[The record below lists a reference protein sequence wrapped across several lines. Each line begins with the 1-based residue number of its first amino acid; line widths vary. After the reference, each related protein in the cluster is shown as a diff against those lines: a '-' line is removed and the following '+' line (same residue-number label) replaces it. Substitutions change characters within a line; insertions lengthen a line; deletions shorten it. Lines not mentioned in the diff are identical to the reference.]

1 MSELI
6 FFKLLA
12 IFLVVAL
19 GWVAGQQ
26 RWLGPGRAD
35 TGAGSGAGAGAGA
48 DKSAGLSSGAVSG
61 AVPTPSD
68 PARVMANAAFFIFI
82 PALLFR
88 TTARIDMAA
97 LPWATLAAFFVPVLG
112 VLVSIYG
119 WQRMR
124 GSRKDGCAEGSARSA
139 NANPAVPSVRAITAT
154 FGNTVQV
161 GIPLSAAL
169 FGEKG
174 LFIHIAI
181 VSLHALGLLTVC
193 TALVE
198 LDLARARALHSP
210 ADSHLGATLLGT
222 VRNTVI
228 HPVVLPVLAGLLWN
242 AFGLPLP
249 QVIDEVL
256 LTLSQAVVPLCLVL
270 IGLSLAYNGA
280 RSSIK
285 GAVALCVLKLLVL
298 PTVVLVVSH
307 WGLGLNGL
315 PLAVVV
321 MVAALPVGTNAL
333 IFAQRYNSLQGEV
346 TAAMVFSTLAFLLTA
361 PLWLLVLNW
370 LA

>member
-1 MSELI
+1 MSSLI

-12 IFLVVAL
+12 LFLIVAL
-19 GWVAGQQ
+19 GWVAGQK
-26 RWLGPGRAD
+26 RWLGPGTSPD
-35 TGAGSGAGAGAGA
+35 S
-48 DKSAGLSSGAVSG
+48 SA
-61 AVPTPSD
+61 SD
-68 PARVMANAAFFIFI
+68 PSRVMANAAFFIFI

-88 TTARIDMAA
+88 TTARIDTSA
-97 LPWATLAAFFVPVLG
+97 LPWATLAAFFGPVMA
-112 VLVSIYG
+112 VLVAVYA
-119 WQRMR
+119 WQKLRQRDRM
-124 GSRKDGCAEGSARSA
+124 GSA
-139 NANPAVPSVRAITAT
+139 AVPSVRAISAT

-174 LFIHIAI
+174 LSIHIAI
-181 VSLHALGLLTVC
+181 VSLHALSLLTVC

-198 LDLARARALHSP
+198 LDSARARAQQGH
-210 ADSHLGATLLGT
+210 ADSHLGATLLTT

-228 HPVVLPVLAGLLWN
+228 HPVVLPVLAGLCWN
-242 AFGLPLP
+242 ALGWPLP
-249 QVIDEVL
+249 HVLDEVL

-270 IGLSLAYNGA
+270 IGLSLAYNGV
-280 RSSIK
+280 RGTVK
-285 GAVALCVLKLLVL
+285 GALALSALKLLVL
-298 PTVVLVVSH
+298 PAVVLVVSH

-321 MVAALPVGTNAL
+321 MAAALPVGSNAL
-333 IFAQRYNSLQGEV
+333 IFAQRYGSLQSEV
-346 TAAMVFSTLAFLLTA
+346 TAATVFSTLAFLFTA

>member
-1 MSELI
+1 MSSLI

-12 IFLVVAL
+12 MFLVVAL
-19 GWVAGQQ
+19 GWIAGQR
-26 RWLGPGRAD
+26 RWLGPG
-35 TGAGSGAGAGAGA
+35 AGSDGQSV
-48 DKSAGLSSGAVSG
+48 D
-61 AVPTPSD
+61 PS
-68 PARVMANAAFFIFI
+68 RVMANAAFFIFI

-88 TTARIDMAA
+88 TTARIDIAA
-97 LPWATLAAFFVPVLG
+97 LPWATLAAFFLPVMA
-112 VLVSIYG
+112 VLIAVYG
-119 WQRMR
+119 WQRVR
-124 GSRKDGCAEGSARSA
+124 LQHSHLSAA
-139 NANPAVPSVRAITAT
+139 APSVRAISAT

-174 LFIHIAI
+174 LSIHIAI
-181 VSLHALGLLTVC
+181 VSLHALSLLTVC

-198 LDLARARALHSP
+198 LDTARGRAAQGQ
-210 ADSHLGATLLGT
+210 ADSHVWATLRAT
-222 VRNTVI
+222 ARNTVI

-242 AFGLPLP
+242 LCGWPLP

-270 IGLSLAYNGA
+270 IGLSLAYTGVRGA
-280 RSSIK
+280 VK
-285 GAVALCVLKLLVL
+285 GALALSVLKLLVL
-298 PTVVLVVSH
+298 PAVVLVVSH

-333 IFAQRYNSLQGEV
+333 IFAQRYNALQAEV
-346 TAAMVFSTLAFLLTA
+346 TAAMVFSTVAFLFTA
-361 PLWLLVLNW
+361 PLWLLALAW

>member
-1 MSELI
+1 MSSLI

-12 IFLVVAL
+12 LFLVAAL
-19 GWVAGQQ
+19 GWVVGQR
-26 RWLGPGRAD
+26 RWLGPVAEPG
-35 TGAGSGAGAGAGA
+35 TGAQSNA
-48 DKSAGLSSGAVSG
+48 
-61 AVPTPSD
+61 SD
-68 PARVMANAAFFIFI
+68 PSRVLANAAFFIFI

-97 LPWATLAAFFVPVLG
+97 LPWATLAAFFMPVLG
-112 VLVSIYG
+112 VLVAVYV
-119 WQRMR
+119 WQRVR
-124 GSRKDGCAEGSARSA
+124 QSGRDDNHGGRA
-139 NANPAVPSVRAITAT
+139 AVPSVRAISST

-161 GIPLSAAL
+161 GIPLAAAL

-174 LFIHIAI
+174 LSIHIAI
-181 VSLHALGLLTVC
+181 VSLHALTLLTVC

-198 LDLARARALHSP
+198 LDMARARATQGT
-210 ADSHLGATLLGT
+210 AISHLGATMLVT
-222 VRNTVI
+222 ARNTVI

-242 AFGLPLP
+242 LCGWPLP
-249 QVIDEVL
+249 QVIDEAL

-270 IGLSLAYNGA
+270 IGLSLAYHGVRGA
-280 RSSIK
+280 VK
-285 GAVALCVLKLLVL
+285 GALALCAVKLLVL

-333 IFAQRYNSLQGEV
+333 IFAQRYNGSQAEV
-346 TAAMVFSTLAFLLTA
+346 TAAMVFSTVAFLFTA
-361 PLWLLVLNW
+361 PLWLLVLSW

>member
-1 MSELI
+1 MI

-12 IFLVVAL
+12 LFLVVAL
-19 GWVAGQQ
+19 GWVAGQL
-26 RWLGPGRAD
+26 RWLGPDAGVDSHAD
-35 TGAGSGAGAGAGA
+35 TRA
-48 DKSAGLSSGAVSG
+48 
-61 AVPTPSD
+61 SD
-68 PARVMANAAFFIFI
+68 PSRVLANAAFFIFI

-88 TTARIDMAA
+88 TTARIDMAG
-97 LPWATLAAFFVPVLG
+97 LPWATLTAFFVPVLG
-112 VLVSIYG
+112 VLVTVYT
-119 WQRMR
+119 WQRVRCR
-124 GSRKDGCAEGSARSA
+124 GPQADPIG
-139 NANPAVPSVRAITAT
+139 NAAVPSVRAISAT

-161 GIPLSAAL
+161 GIPLAAAL

-174 LFIHIAI
+174 LSIHIAI
-181 VSLHALGLLTVC
+181 VSLHALTLLTVC

-198 LDLARARALHSP
+198 LDLARARATQGD
-210 ADSHLGATLLGT
+210 ANSHLGATLLST
-222 VRNTVI
+222 VRNTVV

-242 AFGLPLP
+242 LGGWPLP

-270 IGLSLAYNGA
+270 IGLSLAYTGVRGA
-280 RSSIK
+280 VK
-285 GAVALCVLKLLVL
+285 GALVVSAVKLLVL
-298 PTVVLVVSH
+298 PTVVLIVSH

-333 IFAQRYNSLQGEV
+333 IFAQRYNAFQAEV
-346 TAAMVFSTLAFLLTA
+346 TAAMVFSTLAFLFTA
-361 PLWLLVLNW
+361 PLWLLVLSL